1 MTHQLQLPTL
11 PYDSWIPTRVTLHL
25 ILQIIGKVRLK
36 MTPRKNHWWYIT
48 EYLSTNGF
56 TTSPISLEN
65 GLDTVEIIVDVKAHA
80 VRILSS
86 FAEEKRI
93 LLEDGLTIA
102 TFYQQFMKALKDLGI
117 EPNIIAKP
125 YDMGID
131 EPFSQITAYHHF
143 DWEHLERFWKVML
156 WVDGVFKEFSGR
168 FYGKTCPVHV
178 YWHHMDLTVTRFS
191 GRKGPALDPKMRLS
205 DKDAYSH
212 EVISF
217 GFWAGDDQVR
227 QPAFYAYAYPS
238 PEGINQRALF
248 PTYAQWID
256 SNGSPM
262 AFMTYDDLI
271 LSKDP
276 RADLLQFLESAYQA
290 GASLANW
297 DIEGLTTPDLKH
309 M

>member
-1 MTHQLQLPTL
+1 MTNKLQLPNL
-11 PYDSWIPTRVTLHL
+11 PYEAWIPSRITLHL
-25 ILQIIGKVRLK
+25 VLQIIGKVRLK

-56 TTSPISLEN
+56 TTSPIPLEN
-65 GLDTVEIIVDVKAHA
+65 GVDTVEILVDIKAQA

-86 FAEEKRI
+86 FAEEKSI
-93 LLEDGLTIA
+93 PLENGLTIA
-102 TFYQQFMKALKDLGI
+102 AFYQQFMDTLTGLGI

-131 EPFSQITAYHHF
+131 QPFHQITEYHHF
-143 DWEHLERFWKVML
+143 DWTYLERFWKVML
-156 WVDGVFKEFSGR
+156 WVNNVFKEFSGR

-191 GRKGPALDPKMRLS
+191 GRKGPALDPQMRLS

-217 GFWAGDDQVR
+217 GFWAGDEQVR
-227 QPAFYAYAYPS
+227 EPAFYAYAYPS
-238 PEGINQRALF
+238 PEGIDQKPLSPAH
-248 PTYAQWID
+248 AQWID

-262 AFMTYDDLI
+262 AFMTYHKLI
-271 LSKDP
+271 LSEDP
-276 RADLLQFLESAYQA
+276 RTDLLQFLESAYQA
-290 GASLANW
+290 GATLANW
-297 DIEGLTTPDLKH
+297 DIDGLTTPGLEQ